1 MSMKSL
7 FLLGAAF
14 TVFSVGG
21 YAQTMTC
28 TATPPAASTIRQG
41 GVAELAGD
49 IVISCT
55 GGTPVTSGAFP
66 TVNVSMF
73 FNTAVTS
80 RIVAAA
86 TPPITEAV
94 LLIDNPA
101 PAAQAPCV
109 TAVCN
114 NTDNVF
120 QGRYE
125 SFNSLSWSNI
135 PLNPPGPNAFR
146 TLRFKNVRINTN
158 NLPSAGS
165 GIVFLSL
172 TGAQVGTF
180 SNPQQT
186 IAVVRQGVSVQLLSA
201 TGTPLTTPPSF
212 VTCTGNNVDLAANN
226 AAQYSVPGGLSQ
238 LIQFSETAGFA
249 RSFRRRSGTTT
260 VANPQSVLS
269 QDDPIPEYA
278 TESGFSNALFPAIN
292 GLNRIGVADSG
303 TILRAVFT
311 NIPSNL
317 KVFVTTRE
325 LAIGSTLGSDATPS
339 TKARLT
345 ATPGQPFTPLAAD
358 STANGGLKLVP
369 ANGEVNWEV
378 LETDANAVDT
388 VSFGIVIAFSGAPQP
403 SAGTISVAGGFGPQT
418 GSASASPTDPLPRHA
433 AASTPIAAAVINAC
447 RTTLL
452 FQFLTNQAGFDTGV
466 SVLNSS
472 RDTLGT
478 LPQTGRCIGTFFPT
492 PFNAATQAQ
501 FPPLASPVLQGGE
514 QWTFTIS
521 SARPNFQGYMM
532 VNCEFQFA
540 HGYAFVSDFGST
552 KLAQGYQALVVPD
565 RARVA
570 DPMTTAGSGSGEQLV
585 H

>member
-7 FLLGAAF
+7 FFLGSAL
-14 TVFSVGG
+14 TVFSVTGF
-21 YAQTMTC
+21 AQTMTC
-28 TATPPAASTIRQG
+28 TATPPAAATIRQG
-41 GVAELAGD
+41 GVAELTGD
-49 IVISCT
+49 IVITCT
-55 GGTPVTSGAFP
+55 GGTPVTAGAFP

-86 TPPITEAV
+86 TPPITEAI

-101 PAAQAPCV
+101 PAVQAPCV

-114 NTDNVF
+114 NTDNIF

-135 PLNPPGPNAFR
+135 PLNPPGPNAQR
-146 TLRFKNVRINTN
+146 ILRFKNIRVNTN
-158 NLPSAGS
+158 SLPSSGS
-165 GIVFLSL
+165 AIVFLSV
-172 TGAQVGTF
+172 TGAAVGTF
-180 SNPQQT
+180 INPQQT
-186 IAVVRQGVSVQLLSA
+186 VAAVREGVTSELRNA
-201 TGTPLTTPPSF
+201 TGTAISGPQAF
-212 VTCTGNNVDLAANN
+212 VTCTGNNVDLANNN
-226 AAQYSVPGGLSQ
+226 AGQYSTPGGRSML
-238 LIQFSETAGFA
+238 LTFSETTGSPNAFKK
-249 RSFRRRSGTTT
+249 RI
-260 VANPQSVLS
+260 ANTSPGDPAALFS
-269 QDDPIPEYA
+269 QNEPLQNQPN
-278 TESGFSNALFPAIN
+278 ESGFTNLTFPTTN
-292 GLNRIGVADSG
+292 GLNRIGIADTG
-303 TILRAVFT
+303 TILRAVFS
-311 NIPSNL
+311 NIPANVRL
-317 KVFVTTRE
+317 FVTTRE
-325 LAIGSTLGSDATPS
+325 TAAGSTLTSAGVPTV
-339 TKARLT
+339 TARLT
-345 ATPGQPFTPLAAD
+345 ANPNAPFSPAPNVSSAD
-358 STANGGLKLVP
+358 GGLALVP
-369 ANGEVNWEV
+369 PSGEVSWEI
-378 LETDANAVDT
+378 LENDYLSVESVA
-388 VSFGIVIAFSGAPQP
+388 FGVVVAFSGVPQP
-403 SAGTISVAGGFGPQT
+403 TAGTISVLTGLGPQ
-418 GSASASPTDPLPRHA
+418 GGNASATATDPVPRHVTT
-433 AASTPIAAAVINAC
+433 STPVPAFVFNIC

-466 SVLNSS
+466 SVVNSS

-478 LPQTGRCIGTFFPT
+478 LPQTGRCTGTFFPT

-514 QWTFTIS
+514 QWTFTVS

>member
-14 TVFSVGG
+14 TAFSVGG
-21 YAQTMTC
+21 YAQGMTC
-28 TATPPAASTIRQG
+28 TATPPAAATIRQG
-41 GVAELAGD
+41 GVAELTGD

-86 TPPITEAV
+86 TPPITEAI

-101 PAAQAPCV
+101 PAVQAPCV

-114 NTDNVF
+114 NTDNIF

-135 PLNPPGPNAFR
+135 PVNPPGPNAQR
-146 TLRFKNVRINTN
+146 ILRFKNIRVNTN
-158 NLPSAGS
+158 SLPAAGS
-165 GIVFLSL
+165 AIVFLSV
-172 TGAQVGTF
+172 TGATVGSF
-180 SNPQQT
+180 VNPQQT
-186 IAVVRQGVSVQLLSA
+186 VAAVRPGVTTELRSA
-201 TGTPLTTPPSF
+201 TGTAITGPQAY
-212 VTCTGNNVDLAANN
+212 VTCTGNNVDLANNN
-226 AAQYSVPGGLSQ
+226 AAQYSTPGGRSMLLTFAETTGSPNAFKKRIASTTPGDPASLFSQ
-238 LIQFSETAGFA
+238 SEPLQ
-249 RSFRRRSGTTT
+249 
-260 VANPQSVLS
+260 NQPN
-269 QDDPIPEYA
+269 
-278 TESGFSNALFPAIN
+278 ESGFTNLTFPTTN
-292 GLNRIGVADSG
+292 GLNRIGIADTG
-303 TILRAVFT
+303 TILRAVFS
-311 NIPSNL
+311 NIPANVRL
-317 KVFVTTRE
+317 FVTTRE
-325 LAIGSTLGSDATPS
+325 TVAGSTLNGNGVPTV
-339 TKARLT
+339 TARLT
-345 ATPGQPFTPLAAD
+345 ANPNLPFSPAPNA
-358 STANGGLKLVP
+358 STADGGLALVP
-369 ANGEVNWEV
+369 ANGEVNWEILENDV
-378 LETDANAVDT
+378 LGLETVA
-388 VSFGIVIAFSGAPQP
+388 FGVVVAFSGVPQP
-403 SAGTISVAGGFGPQT
+403 TAGTISVLTGLGPQG
-418 GSASASPTDPLPRHA
+418 GSASATATDQVPRHVTT
-433 AASTPIAAAVINAC
+433 STPVPAFVFNIC

-466 SVLNSS
+466 SVVNSS

-478 LPQTGRCIGTFFPT
+478 LPQTGRCTGTFFPT